1 MIVTSASRRILSIG
15 RNAIRRIATPAMEP
29 SRAAR
34 GTTRRAQSPPNARPT
49 LARPIAS
56 VAAMPT
62 FHASTGSPVAAIA
75 GPSTPNTIA
84 NRVGVSMPNGIAVTS
99 SRPVRC
105 RSLTASQVYARSP
118 TSTPS
123 AVPGTI
129 RPSTRSA
136 GNLKTPIRRLERM
149 TSCVTLSRARP
160 RNPLRSPG
168 LLQPRRG
175 SARSGVGRPLRA
187 EPAACQLPRPLG
199 ARRAPREVRA
209 VVCDLAVVE
218 LHDGAHAP
226 AEPEPRAIGLPLPLI
241 ACLELHLEPRI
252 NALRVRGEEVPEPAF
267 DLVVGAARKHGGILH
282 RHDALLLSGA
292 GFAGALLRGGGC
304 GRGGKHPSHG

>member
-1 MIVTSASRRILSIG
+1 MIVTSAKGSASERYGSVASSASSHASVG
-15 RNAIRRIATPAMEP
+15 Q
-29 SRAAR
+29 
-34 GTTRRAQSPPNARPT
+34 G
-49 LARPIAS
+49 IAS
-56 VAAMPT
+56 ASVTATPT

-149 TSCVTLSRARP
+149 TSCVMLSRARP

-175 SARSGVGRPLRA
+175 SARSRVGRPLRA
-187 EPAACQLPRPLG
+187 EPGVREPLRPLG
-199 ARRAPREVRA
+199 ERRAPREAPAAVR
-209 VVCDLAVVE
+209 DLAVVE
-218 LHDGAHAP
+218 PHDRAHQP
-226 AEPEPRAIGLPLPLI
+226 PEPEPRAIGLPLPLV
-241 ACLELHLEPRI
+241 ARLELHLEPRI
-252 NALRVRGEEVPEPAF
+252 DTLRVRGEEIPEPAP
-267 DLVVGAARKHGGILH
+267 DLVVAAAGKHGSILH
-282 RHDALLLSGA
+282 RLDAWPSVGQHSLKPHDRHFL
-292 GFAGALLRGGGC
+292 
-304 GRGGKHPSHG
+304 HPSS